1 MSSQRKRAER
11 GRSGGNGG
19 EPVEQGLWDQCKEQA
34 ARLMDLIQKSEQCK
48 KEIFDLEAEY
58 DAMKS
63 SKSRSFTSAFQANS
77 AHQNLQ

>member
-58 DAMKS
+58 DSMNS
-63 SKSRSFTSAFQANS
+63 SKSSQARPWLPS
-77 AHQNLQ
+77 

>member
-63 SKSRSFTSAFQANS
+63 SK
-77 AHQNLQ
+77 LI